1 MPLTGTKPRHLD
13 TRSFGRLGYKHR
25 WTSYHMDEQSPGR
38 DGGIRPSVQQGAV
51 LVVGEVL
58 WDVFTNSVTL
68 GGAPL
73 NFAAHLQ
80 RLGHHPLLISAVG
93 DDELG
98 ERASRSIAG
107 LGLDVALL
115 RRSAKWKTGTAAVS
129 LDETGQPS
137 FRIERPAAYDDVA
150 LSDSDL
156 RLVGEM
162 RPSWLYHGTLFPSR
176 PEPMA
181 ALRSVMQA
189 LPTTKRF
196 YDVNLRPEFDSP
208 ELFSNLIAEANVV
221 KLNESEMEQIGAM
234 LGLPRDAEGFCR
246 RGAER
251 FGWSAVC
258 VTLGA
263 DGCAMLRGAEY
274 VRAPGCAV
282 QVADTVGAGDAF
294 AAAFLHG
301 LMTNLSLPEIA
312 NFSNRVGALIA
323 SRAGAIPDWGPE
335 EAAII

>member
-1 MPLTGTKPRHLD
+1 
-13 TRSFGRLGYKHR
+13 
-25 WTSYHMDEQSPGR
+25 MDEQSLGR
-38 DGGIRPSVQQGAV
+38 DGGIRPSVQQEAI
-51 LVVGEVL
+51 LVIGEVL
-58 WDVFTNSVTL
+58 WDVFADSITL

-80 RLGHHPLLISAVG
+80 RLGHHPLLVSAVG
-93 DDELG
+93 KDELG

-115 RRSAKWKTGTAAVS
+115 RRSAKWKTGTAMVG
-129 LDETGQPS
+129 LDATGQPS
-137 FRIERPAAYDDVA
+137 FRIERPAAYDDLT

-156 RLVGEM
+156 RLV
-162 RPSWLYHGTLFPSR
+162 RDKQPSWLYYGTLFPSL

-181 ALRSVMQA
+181 ALRLIVQA
-189 LPTTKRF
+189 LPAAKRF
-196 YDVNLRPEFDSP
+196 YDVNLRPGFDSP
-208 ELFSNLIAEANVV
+208 ELVSDLIAEANVV
-221 KLNESEMEQIGAM
+221 KLNETEMEQIGAM
-234 LGLPRDAEGFCR
+234 LGLPSDAEGFCR
-246 RGAER
+246 SGAER

-274 VRAPGCAV
+274 VRTPGRPI

-301 LMTNLSLPEIA
+301 LMADLPLDEIA
-312 NFSNRVGALIA
+312 NLSNRVGALVA
-323 SRAGAIPDWGPE
+323 SRAGAIPDWNLAE
-335 EAAII
+335 TATI